1 MKKII
6 LSILAICASTAF
18 AVAQTSS
25 TTTTTTTT
33 MGTGTLTTY
42 TPGSAFIVK
51 ETSGPVTYS
60 YGDKVI
66 YVTKSG
72 KTLTEADLTTRIKV
86 GMPVSVSYDTIDEKR
101 IINRVEI
108 DD

>member
-1 MKKII
+1 MKKAI

-33 MGTGTLTTY
+33 GTGTLTTY
-42 TPGSAFIVK
+42 TPGSTIIVK

-60 YGDKVI
+60 YGDKVV

>member
-1 MKKII
+1 MKKLI
-6 LSILAICASTAF
+6 LPIVAVCASAAF
-18 AVAQTSS
+18 AVAQTTS

-33 MGTGTLTTY
+33 ANGTLTTY
-42 TPGSAFIVK
+42 TPGSAFVVT

-60 YGDKVI
+60 YGDSVT

-72 KTLTEADLTTRIKV
+72 KTLTEADVATRVKAGI
-86 GMPVSVSYDTIDEKR
+86 PVSVGYTTVGEKR
-101 IINRVEI
+101 VINRVEI